1 MSIITLVRHGQA
13 SAGTSH
19 YDRLS
24 TLGRLQAE
32 HLGEW
37 WVKTGFSAD
46 AAFAGTLERQQDTA
60 SLALGSANLLDAMPV
75 QTLPSLN
82 EYEHDVVDKLFGQG
96 FSSAS
101 GDSLTLPEYH
111 GILDRWREA
120 QSHELTDVESWDTFM
135 QRGLSAVQHA
145 ADRVGPSGR
154 AVLFTS
160 GGVISTLLGNIQQ
173 HPFPVIVDNIWHI
186 RNASVTTFLVDDSA
200 IRLLGFNGVP
210 HLEWHQDST
219 LVTMI

>member
-24 TLGRLQAE
+24 SLGRLQAE
-32 HLGEW
+32 HLGTW
-37 WVKTGFSAD
+37 WVKTGFTAD

-60 SLALGSANLLDAMPV
+60 SLALGSAQLSALPV
-75 QTLPSLN
+75 QTLPALN
-82 EYEHDVVDKLFGQG
+82 EYEHDKVDSLFGQG

-101 GDSLTLPEYH
+101 GDSLTLAEYH
-111 GILDRWREA
+111 GILDRWRHA
-120 QSHELTDVESWDTFM
+120 QSHELTEVESWDAFM

-145 ADRVGPSGR
+145 ADAVGTQGH

-160 GGVISTLLGNIQQ
+160 GGVISTLLGAIQQ
-173 HPFPVIVDNIWHI
+173 HPFAVIVDNIWYI
-186 RNASVTTFLVDDSA
+186 RNASITTLLVEESA

-210 HLEWHQDST
+210 HLEWHQDSS
-219 LVTMI
+219 LITMI